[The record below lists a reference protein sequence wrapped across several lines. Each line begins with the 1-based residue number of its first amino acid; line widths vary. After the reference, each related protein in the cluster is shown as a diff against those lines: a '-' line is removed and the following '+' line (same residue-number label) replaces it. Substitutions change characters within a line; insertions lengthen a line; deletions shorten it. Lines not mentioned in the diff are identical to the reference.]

1 MLWFVLALPIF
12 VTFGPQGV
20 YGLVPQTNLNP
31 ALDLKFV
38 PFLVMFHIEKYYA
51 YSVDK
56 NNEIQHIN
64 SCNGVNGV
72 NGLNGIGGINGAD
85 SLDHNGGNGGIGG
98 NGGNGGNGGSGG
110 IDICQ
115 LGIGSNGGNGGNGG
129 NDEDANG
136 DVDDDSFEF

>member
-1 MLWFVLALPIF
+1 MMLSFVLALPIF

-56 NNEIQHIN
+56 NNEIQYIN

-85 SLDHNGGNGGIGG
+85 SLDRNGGNGGIGG
-98 NGGNGGNGGSGG
+98 NGGDANGDNGDSGNNGS
-110 IDICQ
+110 
-115 LGIGSNGGNGGNGG
+115 NGG

>member
-12 VTFGPQGV
+12 VTFGTQGV

-56 NNEIQHIN
+56 NNEIQYIN
-64 SCNGVNGV
+64 NCNGVNGV

-98 NGGNGGNGGSGG
+98 NGGDASG
-110 IDICQ
+110 DN
-115 LGIGSNGGNGGNGG
+115 GSNGGNG
-129 NDEDANG
+129 EDANG
-136 DVDDDSFEF
+136 DLDDDSFEF

>member
-56 NNEIQHIN
+56 NNEIQYIN

-85 SLDHNGGNGGIGG
+85 SLDRNGGNGGIGG
-98 NGGNGGNGGSGG
+98 NGGDANGDNGDNG
-110 IDICQ
+110 DN
-115 LGIGSNGGNGGNGG
+115 GSNGGDG
-129 NDEDANG
+129 EDANG

>member
-12 VTFGPQGV
+12 VAFGPQGV

-56 NNEIQHIN
+56 NNEVQYIK
-64 SCNGVNGV
+64 SSNGVKGV
-72 NGLNGIGGINGAD
+72 NRLNGIGGINGAD

-110 IDICQ
+110 IGISP
-115 LGIGSNGGNGGNGG
+115 LGVCRKGVKGGN
-129 NDEDANG
+129 
-136 DVDDDSFEF
+136 